1 MGDILK
7 QKEKLHNYAVELF
20 YKHYPPFAHVTYE
33 TDTLLSVWQENLNYL
48 RLMTNSKNFLQIRKF
63 NKLRI
68 KFLRSYF
75 PEYILLS
82 VKPDDT
88 KFSVINLHLCKNFFD
103 TLKNFIMMY
112 GFKSYYIANILSHDE
127 HSIKKRV
134 YNYFLVFDYIKQHK
148 FFSNQTNTGLN
159 FCVNFYDNINL
170 NKRSI
175 PDDIIG
181 FSLCQI
187 YKFKYYNL
195 YIGFNIE
202 KEEIKQSEIEEFA
215 SIYLHE
221 QGHSIDMALYC
232 YLKKPRFLTN
242 LFSSYKDN
250 KKHQFYFKIYQEIFN
265 SAYNFSEK
273 LFLSECSQT
282 LQNKKIDLCYF
293 YEQQLNISFENN
305 EKRILFV
312 DYLETLFN
320 SQNNK
325 TSLNLLQSFFK
336 DAAFLPKEKFTDTFF
351 DKQFFY
357 YLYSKEKNFNLF
369 YNNLNTIFIDHYF
382 HKNIEHQKYL
392 LLPEEKFANTR
403 FYNTQNSYTHF
414 LFEELIREIFTTNN
428 PYFYF

>member
-33 TDTLLSVWQENLNYL
+33 SDTLLSVWKENLNYL
-48 RLMTNSKNFLQIRKF
+48 ALMINSKNFLQIRKF
-63 NKLRI
+63 NKLRV

-82 VKPDDT
+82 VKNDNS
-88 KFSVINLHLCKNFFD
+88 KFSFININLCKNLFD

-112 GFKSYYIANILSHDE
+112 GFKSYYAANILSHDE
-127 HSIKKRV
+127 QSIQKRV
-134 YNYFLVFDYIKQHK
+134 CNYFLVFDYIKKQK
-148 FFSNQTNTGLN
+148 CFSNQTNIGLN

-202 KEEIKQSEIEEFA
+202 KQEISQSEIKEFA

-232 YLKKPRFLTN
+232 YLEKPHFLTN

-250 KKHQFYFKIYQEIFN
+250 KKYPFYFRIYQEIFN
-265 SAYNFSEK
+265 SAYNFSDK
-273 LFLSECSQT
+273 LFLSECNKS
-282 LQNKKIDLCYF
+282 LQNKKIELCLF
-293 YEQQLNISFENN
+293 YEQQLNISFKNDE
-305 EKRILFV
+305 ERILFV
-312 DYLETLFN
+312 DHLETLFN
-320 SQNNK
+320 FQNNK

-336 DAAFLPKEKFTDTFF
+336 DSAFLSKEKFTDTFF

-357 YLYSKEKNFNLF
+357 YLYSKEKKFNLF

-403 FYNTQNSYTHF
+403 FYNTENSYTHF
-414 LFEELIREIFTTNN
+414 LFEELIREIFTTHNA
-428 PYFYF
+428 YFYF

>member
-33 TDTLLSVWQENLNYL
+33 SDTLLSVWKENLNYL
-48 RLMTNSKNFLQIRKF
+48 VLMINSKNFLQIRKF

-82 VKPDDT
+82 VKHEAKKT
-88 KFSVINLHLCKNFFD
+88 TLSNLELCKSFFD
-103 TLKNFIMMY
+103 TLKNFIILY
-112 GFKSYYIANILSHDE
+112 GFKSYYVANILSFDKE
-127 HSIKKRV
+127 SLNKRI
-134 YNYFLVFDYIKQHK
+134 YNYFLVFDYIKQQK
-148 FFSNQTNTGLN
+148 FFTNHTNTGLN

-195 YIGFNIE
+195 YIGFNIG
-202 KEEIKQSEIEEFA
+202 KEEITYNEIKELA

-250 KKHQFYFKIYQEIFN
+250 KKHSFYFNIYQEIFN

-273 LFLSECSQT
+273 LFLSECNKT
-282 LQNKKIDLCYF
+282 LQNKKIELSYF
-293 YEQQLNISFENN
+293 YEQSLNMSFTNN
-305 EKRILFV
+305 EERILFI
-312 DYLETLFN
+312 DHLENFFE
-320 SQNNK
+320 SQNSK
-325 TSLNLLQSFFK
+325 TSFNLLQNFFK
-336 DAAFLPKEKFTDTFF
+336 DSEFLSNKEFTDTFF
-351 DKQFFY
+351 DKKFFY
-357 YLYSKEKNFNLF
+357 YLYSKEKGFNLL
-369 YNNLNTIFIDHYF
+369 YNNLNTLFIDNYF
-382 HKNIEHQKYL
+382 DKNIEHQKYL

-403 FYNTQNSYTHF
+403 FYNTHNSYTHF
-414 LFEELIREIFTTNN
+414 LFEELIKEIFTTNN